1 MSDPIR
7 QLSFWQSP
15 VFLVNSRLGPFAAT
29 SYVSIRRLPFS
40 RSYRVNLPSSLAVTH
55 SSTLVRLYPTTCVGL
70 RYGCLHNCP
79 SHFSWKLLRVII
91 PVAEAVGYYQSQ
103 RTFNALFRQCADT
116 CLLRH
121 KKTHAT
127 SAGILT
133 RSPSGRQFPWP
144 LRCRLTLIRL
154 TLIRKP

>member
-1 MSDPIR
+1 M
-7 QLSFWQSP
+7 
-15 VFLVNSRLGPFAAT
+15 FLVNSRLGPFAAT

-70 RYGCLHNCP
+70 RYGCLQHCQ
-79 SHFSWKLLRVII
+79 SHFSWKLLRVVI
-91 PVAEAVGYYQSQ
+91 PVAEAVGYYPYQS
-103 RTFNALFRQCADT
+103 RFNALFRQCAHA

-121 KKTHAT
+121 LVTAT
-127 SAGILT
+127 KSAGILT
-133 RSPSGRQFPWP
+133 RSPSKLQFPWP

>member
-1 MSDPIR
+1 M
-7 QLSFWQSP
+7 
-15 VFLVNSRLGPFAAT
+15 VNSRLGPFAAT
-29 SYVSIRRLPFS
+29 SYVAIRRLPFS

-70 RYGCLHNCP
+70 RYGYLHNCQTY
-79 SHFSWKLLRVII
+79 FSWKLLRAVI
-91 PVAEAVGYYQSQ
+91 PVAEAVGYYPCQG
-103 RTFNALFRQCADT
+103 RFNALFRQCAGT

-121 KKTHAT
+121 KLTHAT

-133 RSPSGRQFPWP
+133 RSPSELQFPLL
-144 LRCRLTLIRL
+144 LRGRLTLIRL

>member
-1 MSDPIR
+1 M
-7 QLSFWQSP
+7 
-15 VFLVNSRLGPFAAT
+15 VNSRLGPFAAT
-29 SYVSIRRLPFS
+29 SHVAIRRLPFS

-70 RYGCLHNCP
+70 RYGWLSHCQF
-79 SHFSWKLLRVII
+79 HFSWKLLGVVI
-91 PVAEAVGYYQSQ
+91 PVAEAVGYYQCQ
-103 RTFNALFRQCADT
+103 GTFNALFRQCAHS

-121 KKTHAT
+121 EVTAIT

-133 RSPSGRQFPWP
+133 RSPSELQFPLL
-144 LRCRLTLIRL
+144 LRGRLTLIRL